1 MAITPNKLSEEYSE
15 FFASNPNLLGCDV
28 DKIKE
33 KLETLKKWYYNLSL
47 VDQKIFKKRFMAGV
61 MYLVFAIQEL
71 GGEMIWGHRYSF
83 PILRTIILLDTPAAR
98 SVQKRLTLIV
108 ELFICFTLTIGYMRK
123 YWRWLYDNTD
133 GWKEILSL
141 PGDYKFRKATLC
153 RAIRKVWMGMC
164 GT

>member
-71 GGEMIWGHRYSF
+71 GGEMI
-83 PILRTIILLDTPAAR
+83 
-98 SVQKRLTLIV
+98 
-108 ELFICFTLTIGYMRK
+108 
-123 YWRWLYDNTD
+123 
-133 GWKEILSL
+133 
-141 PGDYKFRKATLC
+141 
-153 RAIRKVWMGMC
+153 
-164 GT
+164 